1 MTNNNYV
8 IIGASAAGIN
18 ACKKLRELDKN
29 ANITL
34 ISKDEN
40 VYSRCML
47 HHVISGHRTLE
58 SINFIEDNFME
69 VNNINWISGHVVND
83 IDTELK
89 IVEMD
94 GIIVNYDKLLIA
106 SGASSFIPP
115 IKNLREGNF
124 VYSLRNIDD
133 VEQIIDKAKT
143 SKKVAIIG
151 AGLVG
156 IDALSG
162 LLEYKNL
169 EISVVYMEPNILN
182 LQLDP
187 PLSKVYEEEFVK
199 AGVKLYPNSAVKEIV
214 LDDNDNAKSI
224 LLGDGNVVECD
235 MIIVATGVV
244 PNATFIDDS
253 GIEYNRGIVINDKC
267 ETNKKDVYAAGDVV
281 GKNAI
286 WPLAVKQ
293 GIVAAYN
300 MVGLEKEIDDKFM
313 LKNSMNFMGIPTVSI
328 GLCNPQ
334 DDSYEVMTRC
344 GKDYYKK
351 IVYKDNKICGAAIQ
365 GDISYT
371 GVLTY
376 LIKHQVEVCDIEKRA
391 FDIGYGDFFEMKE
404 NGEFCYSV

>member
-34 ISKDEN
+34 ISKDKN

-47 HHVISGHRTLE
+47 HHVISGHRSLE

-124 VYSLRNIDD
+124 VYSLRNIED
-133 VEQIIDKAKT
+133 VEQIVDKAKT

-162 LLEYKNL
+162 LLEYENL

-214 LDDNDNAKSI
+214 LDDNNNAKGI
-224 LLGDGNVVECD
+224 LLGDGNIVECD

-244 PNATFIDDS
+244 PNATFINDS

-300 MVGLEKEIDDKFM
+300 MVGIEKEIDDKFM

-328 GLCNPQ
+328 GLCNPK

-376 LIKHQVEVCDIEKRA
+376 LIKHQVEVYDIEKRA
-391 FDIGYGDFFEMKE
+391 FDIGYGDFFKIKE